1 MHILQWA
8 SIPNFRYV
16 TIGISSETWHPIQNI
31 QVLQNWKSK
40 HKIIQ
45 MKIQNEFYLISTQ
58 LKFTLLNSFE
68 SKLQTQNQVQ
78 SLTSN
83 SQKYSIK
90 Y

>member
-1 MHILQWA
+1 
-8 SIPNFRYV
+8 
-16 TIGISSETWHPIQNI
+16 
-31 QVLQNWKSK
+31 
-40 HKIIQ
+40 

-58 LKFTLLNSFE
+58 FKFTLLNSFE